1 MKIKQILTVFLCIV
15 LSCNFTMNVKG
26 ADSSKNIRVGLISC
40 YSGLSS
46 IRIENNSIV
55 MGYSSNNSY
64 SSDATLTSSSG
75 FTFSVDNGY
84 YYESDNNFATLDT
97 AKGVAD
103 NIASMGYTAYPAIE
117 GVGNYKV
124 YVGGVGSLSELESIE
139 NEVQGLGYIF
149 SKKVLQ
155 DNLRI
160 RMTFDDTK
168 LIIDATNGSYPQF
181 KATTPNQ
188 MGDYV
193 VSLGEREYRGRI
205 EIGRYGNGSLTA
217 VNIVDIEEYLYGV
230 VPCEMVSS
238 WNIEALKAQAVCARS
253 YAYLTATY
261 TSDTAINKG
270 YSLVDTTAS
279 QVYKGYLSEKESTN
293 SAVDLTH
300 GKMIY
305 YKNEVVKGYYFSTS
319 GGSTENIEDVWN
331 TPINYLR
338 SVSDVYEL
346 FPAKKPWIVELT
358 KSEISSKLSSAGLSV
373 GNISDVTV
381 DIMTQSQ
388 HAYSVRF
395 TGSAGKTSIS
405 GDKVRTILSLPST
418 KVKVVKST
426 DNPDNV
432 TVISKDGQSQV
443 ELKDSYA
450 INADGETV
458 KISSELEQVM
468 VLSKDNITNFPTI
481 VPSSGTYYFAG
492 QGSGHSVGLSQSGAK
507 GMADAGY
514 NYEEILQH
522 YYTGITVK

>member
-1 MKIKQILTVFLCIV
+1 MKIKQVLITFLCIA
-15 LSCNFTMNVKG
+15 LSCNFISYNVYG

-55 MGYSSNNSY
+55 MGYSSNNTY
-64 SSDATLTSSSG
+64 SSDVTLSSSSG
-75 FTFSVDNGY
+75 FTFGVESGY
-84 YYESDNNFATLDT
+84 YYESDNSFATLQL
-97 AKGVAD
+97 ACNAA
-103 NIASMGYTAYPAIE
+103 NNMASLGYTSYPVVKGI
-117 GVGNYKV
+117 GNYKI
-124 YVGGVGSLSELESIE
+124 YVGGVSSSSELNNAS
-139 NEVQGLGYIF
+139 GLGYTFTNAI
-149 SKKVLQ
+149 SP
-155 DNLRI
+155 DSLRI
-160 RMTFDDTK
+160 KVSYDNTT

-181 KATTPNQ
+181 KAATSND
-188 MGDYV
+188 MGEYV
-193 VSLGEREYRGRI
+193 LDLGEREYRGRI
-205 EIGRYGNGSLTA
+205 EIGRYGNSSLTA
-217 VNIVDIEEYLYGV
+217 VNVVDIEEYLYGV

-261 TSDTAINKG
+261 NSDTIISKG
-270 YSLVDTTAS
+270 YSLVDTTQS

-293 SAVDLTH
+293 TAVDATK
-300 GKMIY
+300 GEMIY
-305 YKNEVVKGYYFSTS
+305 YQNEVVKGYYFSTS
-319 GGSTENIEDVWN
+319 GGSTENIEDVWS
-331 TPINYLR
+331 TPVSYLR

-346 FPAKKPWIVELT
+346 FPEKKPWIVELT

-381 DIMTQSQ
+381 DIMTQSE
-388 HAYSVRF
+388 HAYSMRF
-395 TGSAGKTSIS
+395 SGSNGKTSIS

-418 KVKVVKST
+418 KVKVIKST

-432 TVISKDGQSQV
+432 TVLSSSGQSQV
-443 ELKDSYA
+443 ELKDAYA

-458 KISSELEQVM
+458 KISSELDQVM

-481 VPSSGTYYFAG
+481 VPSSSDTYYFAG

-514 NYEEILQH
+514 GYEEILKH
-522 YYTGITVK
+522 YYTDITVK